1 MIKPTLVI
9 MAAGLGSRY
18 GGLKQIDPVGPNGE
32 IIMDYSIY
40 DALKAGF
47 GRIVF
52 VIKEEFQE
60 VFKER
65 IGDRIERLVDTQYV
79 FQRID
84 DIPCGIQVPE
94 GRVKPWGTG
103 HAVLSCRKVVDTPFA
118 VINAD
123 DFYGAATFKLLND
136 YLTSGADAQGMYRY
150 GMVGFKLENTLSD
163 HGHVAR
169 GVCNVDSEGYLQEIH
184 ERTNITKFGDTA
196 KYSGDDKNWVE
207 IQKDSIVSMNTWGFT
222 PSIFGEL
229 EARFSD
235 FIRINSSNLHKAEYF
250 LPEVVDRLISENK
263 AKVKVL
269 PSKERWFGVT
279 YQEDKP
285 LVKHAICNFIEQGVY
300 PEKLWEGI
308 NER

>member
-1 MIKPTLVI
+1 MVKPALVI
-9 MAAGLGSRY
+9 MAAGMGSRY

-47 GRIVF
+47 GKVVF

-60 VFKER
+60 VFRER
-65 IGDRIERLVDTQYV
+65 IGYKIENLVNTAYVYQRIE
-79 FQRID
+79 
-84 DIPCGIQVPE
+84 DIPDGLQVPE

-103 HAVLSCRKVVDTPFA
+103 HAVLSCRNAVDTPFA

-123 DFYGAATFKLLND
+123 DFYGASAFKLLND
-136 YLTSGADAQGMYRY
+136 YLTSGADEQGRYRY
-150 GMVGFKLENTLSD
+150 SMAGFILENTLSD

-169 GVCNVDSEGYLQEIH
+169 GVCTVDPEGYLLEIH
-184 ERTNITKFGDTA
+184 ERTNIRKFEVEA
-196 KYSGDDKNWVE
+196 KYSDDGQNWVE
-207 IQKDSIVSMNTWGFT
+207 IPKNSIVSMNTWGFT

-229 EARFSD
+229 EARFSSFFSD
-235 FIRINSSNLHKAEYF
+235 NSSNLLKAEYF
-250 LPEVVDRLISENK
+250 LPEVVDQLISEGK

-269 PSKERWFGVT
+269 PSKDRWYGVT

-285 LVKHAICNFIEQGVY
+285 LVTKAIRNFIEQGLY
-300 PEKLWEGI
+300 PEKLW
-308 NER
+308 

>member
-1 MIKPTLVI
+1 MVKPTLVI
-9 MAAGLGSRY
+9 MAAGMGSRY

-47 GRIVF
+47 GKIVF
-52 VIKEEFQE
+52 VIKEDFQE

-65 IGDRIERLVDTQYV
+65 IGDRIEKLVDTSYV
-79 FQRID
+79 FQKID
-84 DIPCGIQVPE
+84 DIPYGVQVPE

-103 HAVLSCRKVVDTPFA
+103 HAVLSCRNAVDTPFA

-123 DFYGAATFKLLND
+123 DFYGASTFRLLND
-136 YLTSGADAQGMYRY
+136 YLTSGADTQGMYRY
-150 GMVGFKLENTLSD
+150 SMAGFILENTLSD

-184 ERTNITKFGDTA
+184 ERTNIQKFGEKA
-196 KYSGDDKNWVE
+196 KYSDDGQNWVE
-207 IQKDSIVSMNTWGFT
+207 IPKNSIVSMNTWGFT
-222 PSIFGEL
+222 PSIFEEL
-229 EARFSD
+229 EARFNAFFND
-235 FIRINSSNLHKAEYF
+235 NSSNLLKAEYF
-250 LPEVVDRLISENK
+250 LPEVVDSLISEKK
-263 AKVKVL
+263 ARVKVL
-269 PSKERWFGVT
+269 PSKDRWYGVT

-285 LVKHAICNFIEQGVY
+285 LVKNAISNFIEQGVY

-308 NER
+308 YER

>member
-1 MIKPTLVI
+1 MVKPTLVI
-9 MAAGLGSRY
+9 MAAGMGSRY

-47 GRIVF
+47 GKVVF

-60 VFKER
+60 VFRER
-65 IGDRIERLVDTQYV
+65 IGYRIENLVNTAYV
-79 FQRID
+79 YQRID
-84 DIPCGIQVPE
+84 DIPDGLQVPE

-103 HAVLSCRKVVDTPFA
+103 HAVLSCRNAVDTPFA

-123 DFYGAATFKLLND
+123 DFYGSSAFKLLND
-136 YLTSGADAQGMYRY
+136 YLTSGADAEGRYRY
-150 GMVGFKLENTLSD
+150 SMAGFILENTLSD

-169 GVCNVDSEGYLQEIH
+169 GVCTVDSEGYLQEIH
-184 ERTNITKFGDTA
+184 ERTNIKKFEDGA
-196 KYSGDDKNWVE
+196 KYSDDGQNWVE
-207 IQKDSIVSMNTWGFT
+207 IPKNSIVSMNTWGFT

-229 EARFSD
+229 EARFSSFYGD
-235 FIRINSSNLHKAEYF
+235 NSSNLLKAEYF
-250 LPEVVDRLISENK
+250 LPEVVDQLISEGK

-269 PSKERWFGVT
+269 PSKDRWYGVT

-285 LVKHAICNFIEQGVY
+285 LVTKAIRNFIEQGLY
-300 PEKLWEGI
+300 PEKLW
-308 NER
+308 